1 MDIPVAWSFAL
12 QLLFLWFLSWSYQ
25 KKLTIILAKQA
36 FYDWQ
41 NVADCFFRNLI
52 IIFQTKS
59 IVYKPFLFYHSF
71 MNKNGASHCGY
82 VWNSL
87 HMESHKISD
96 LFMWESPIGSKSRS
110 KLPGQK
116 KSDEIYDH
124 EKNLSSY
131 VCIVYWFETF
141 QFHILSCLKLRR
153 NSFFYVDWECM
164 FCSLPPCHQQS
175 RISLVLD
182 GWLSSSSSVS
192 LEFFIVVRSNH
203 HLC

>member
-116 KSDEIYDH
+116 KIGW
-124 EKNLSSY
+124 NL
-131 VCIVYWFETF
+131 WPWKE
-141 QFHILSCLKLRR
+141 
-153 NSFFYVDWECM
+153 SFFICLHSLFGLRHFNFI
-164 FCSLPPCHQQS
+164 FCHA
-175 RISLVLD
+175 
-182 GWLSSSSSVS
+182 
-192 LEFFIVVRSNH
+192 
-203 HLC
+203 